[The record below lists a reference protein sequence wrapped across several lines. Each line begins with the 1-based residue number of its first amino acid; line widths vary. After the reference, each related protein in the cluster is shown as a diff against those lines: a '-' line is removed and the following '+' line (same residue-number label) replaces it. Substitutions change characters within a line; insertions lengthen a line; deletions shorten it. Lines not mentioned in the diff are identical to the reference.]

1 MAKKNTNPEV
11 RFAGFTEEWEEKNF
25 EKVFSNI
32 SNNSLS
38 REKLNY
44 VTGLAK
50 NVHYGDI
57 LVKFND
63 VLDVKKVS
71 LPYISD
77 NATIEKLK
85 KSILKDGDIII
96 SDAAEDEIVGK
107 CVELYNVNEE
117 KILSGLHTIAVRPKE
132 KFAPKFLGYY
142 MNSNSYHDQLLRLI
156 QGTKVLSISKTAIK
170 NTFIRHPQSIDEQ
183 ELIANFHVNIDK
195 LIAEHQQKHSKLQSF
210 KQAMLDKMF
219 PKQGQLVPEIRFKG
233 FEGNWEEINVG
244 SICKTTIGVFVIK
257 TRQNDLSPYPVYNGG
272 VSYTGFY
279 DEYNNE
285 ANKIV
290 ISARGANA
298 GFVNIVRTKYWA
310 GNSCYSVDVLDKE
323 LFDIDF
329 LFYYIKKYQRRFLE
343 NQQSA
348 NIPSVSKSDVER
360 FKVFYPSKAEQSAI
374 AKYLL
379 SLDNQIS
386 NNDLQINKLQNIKKA
401 FLAKM
406 FI

>member
-1 MAKKNTNPEV
+1 MVKSNTSPEV
-11 RFAGFTEEWEEKNF
+11 RFAGFQEDWEEKVF
-25 EKVFSNI
+25 ENVFLNI

-44 VTGLAK
+44 NTGLAK

-57 LVKFND
+57 LVKFHD
-63 VLDVKKVS
+63 VLDVRKEI
-71 LPYISD
+71 LPYVTD
-77 NATIEKLK
+77 NDSVEKLK
-85 KSILKDGDIII
+85 NLFLKDGDIII

-107 CVELYNVNEE
+107 CVELYNVNSD
-117 KILSGLHTIAVRPKE
+117 KILSGLHTIAVSPKE
-132 KFAPKFLGYY
+132 SFAPKYLGYY
-142 MNSNSYHDQLLRLI
+142 MNSNSYHHQLLKLM

-170 NTFIRHPQSIDEQ
+170 KTVIRNPKSKDEQ
-183 ELIANFHVNIDK
+183 K
-195 LIAEHQQKHSKLQSF
+195 LIGDFFENINNLITEHQKKYVKLNSL

-219 PKQGQLVPEIRFKG
+219 PKQGQLIPGIRFKG
-233 FEGNWEEINVG
+233 FEEEWEEINVG

-272 VSYTGFY
+272 VSLTGFY

-298 GFVNIVRTKYWA
+298 GFINIVRTKYWA
-310 GNSCYSVDVLDKE
+310 GNSCYSVDVFDKE

-329 LFYYIKKYQRRFLE
+329 LFYYIKKHQSRLLE
-343 NQQSA
+343 NQQLA

-360 FKVFYPSKAEQSAI
+360 FKVFYPSKNEQSTI

-386 NNDLQINKLQNIKKA
+386 NHDLQITKLQNIKKA

>member
-1 MAKKNTNPEV
+1 MAKTNTNPEV
-11 RFAGFTEEWEEKNF
+11 RFAGFTEAWEERELGEVAKFNPKHEIPDVFNYVDLESVVGTEMISYRKEHKISAPSRAQRLAEKGDVFYQTVRPYQKNNLLF
-25 EKVFSNI
+25 DREDKDFVFS
-32 SNNSLS
+32 
-38 REKLNY
+38 
-44 VTGLAK
+44 TGYAQMRP
-50 NVHYGDI
+50 VI
-57 LVKFND
+57 
-63 VLDVKKVS
+63 VS
-71 LPYISD
+71 S
-77 NATIEKLK
+77 
-85 KSILKDGDIII
+85 
-96 SDAAEDEIVGK
+96 
-107 CVELYNVNEE
+107 
-117 KILSGLHTIAVRPKE
+117 
-132 KFAPKFLGYY
+132 FLFT
-142 MNSNSYHDQLLRLI
+142 LI
-156 QGTKVLSISKTAIK
+156 QKDEFVRVVLNNCTGTSYPAINSTVLASIKQYFPKIK
-170 NTFIRHPQSIDEQ
+170 DEQ
-183 ELIANFHVNIDK
+183 TQIGNFFENIDN
-195 LIAEHQQKHSKLQSF
+195 LITENQQKHTKLQSL

-219 PKQGQLVPEIRFKG
+219 PKQGQLIPEIRFKG

-257 TRQNDLSPYPVYNGG
+257 TRQNDLSSYPVYNGG

-329 LFYYIKKYQRRFLE
+329 LFYFIKKYQRRFLE
-343 NQQSA
+343 NQQAA

-360 FKVFYPSKAEQSAI
+360 FKVFYPSKTEQSVI

-386 NNDLQINKLQNIKKA
+386 NHDLQIIKLQNIKKA

>member
-1 MAKKNTNPEV
+1 MAKTNTNPEV
-11 RFAGFTEEWEEKNF
+11 RFAGFTEAWEERELGDVAKFNPKHEIPDVFNYVDLESVVGTEMISYRKEYKITAPSRAQRLAEKGDVFYQTVRPYQKNNLLF
-25 EKVFSNI
+25 DREDKDFVFS
-32 SNNSLS
+32 
-38 REKLNY
+38 
-44 VTGLAK
+44 TGYAQMRP
-50 NVHYGDI
+50 V
-57 LVKFND
+57 
-63 VLDVKKVS
+63 
-71 LPYISD
+71 
-77 NATIEKLK
+77 IE
-85 KSILKDGDIII
+85 S
-96 SDAAEDEIVGK
+96 S
-107 CVELYNVNEE
+107 
-117 KILSGLHTIAVRPKE
+117 
-132 KFAPKFLGYY
+132 FLFT
-142 MNSNSYHDQLLRLI
+142 LI
-156 QGTKVLSISKTAIK
+156 QKDEFVRVVLNNCTGTSYPAINSTVLASIKLYFPKSK
-170 NTFIRHPQSIDEQ
+170 DEQ
-183 ELIANFHVNIDK
+183 TQIGNFFENLDNLITEN
-195 LIAEHQQKHSKLQSF
+195 QQKHTKLQSL

-219 PKQGQLVPEIRFKG
+219 PKQGQLIPEIRFKG

-310 GNSCYSVDVLDKE
+310 GNSCYSVDVLDKG

-360 FKVFYPSKAEQSAI
+360 FKVFYPSKTEQSAI

-386 NNDLQINKLQNIKKA
+386 NHDLQIIKLQNIKKA

>member
-11 RFAGFTEEWEEKNF
+11 RFAGFTEGWEERELGDVAKFNPKHDLPEIFNYVDLESVDGTEMISYRKEYKHTAPSRAQRLAEKGDVFYQTVRPYQKNNLLYDRQDKNF
-25 EKVFSNI
+25 VFSTGYAQLRPI
-32 SNNSLS
+32 IESNFLFILIQKDEFVRIVLNNCTGTSYPAINS
-38 REKLNY
+38 
-44 VTGLAK
+44 T
-50 NVHYGDI
+50 
-57 LVKFND
+57 
-63 VLDVKKVS
+63 VL
-71 LPYISD
+71 
-77 NATIEKLK
+77 ATIKQ
-85 KSILKDGDIII
+85 
-96 SDAAEDEIVGK
+96 
-107 CVELYNVNEE
+107 YF
-117 KILSGLHTIAVRPKE
+117 PK
-132 KFAPKFLGYY
+132 
-142 MNSNSYHDQLLRLI
+142 
-156 QGTKVLSISKTAIK
+156 SKT
-170 NTFIRHPQSIDEQ
+170 EQ
-183 ELIANFHVNIDK
+183 KLIGDFFENIDK
-195 LIAEHQQKHSKLQSF
+195 LIADYQQKHSKLKSL
-210 KQAMLDKMF
+210 KQAMFDKMF

-244 SICKTTIGVFVIK
+244 NICKTTIGVFVIK
-257 TRQNDLSPYPVYNGG
+257 TKQNDLSPYPVYNGG

-298 GFVNIVRTKYWA
+298 GFVNNVKTKYWA

-329 LFYYIKKYQRRFLE
+329 LFYYIKKYQSRFLE

-360 FKVFYPSKAEQSAI
+360 FKIFHPCKSEQSAI
-374 AKYLL
+374 AKYLT
-379 SLDNQIS
+379 SLDNLIS
-386 NNDLQINKLQNIKKA
+386 NHELQLRKLQSIKKA